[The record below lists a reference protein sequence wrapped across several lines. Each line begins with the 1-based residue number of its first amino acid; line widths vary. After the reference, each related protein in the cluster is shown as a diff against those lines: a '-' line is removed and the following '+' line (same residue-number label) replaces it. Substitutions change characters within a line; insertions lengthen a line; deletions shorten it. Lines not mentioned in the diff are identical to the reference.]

1 MSDDADVKIGI
12 SLDTSKLPG
21 QVKRAEEEI
30 KGAVEGTTEAIAA
43 QGAAAEETAVQ
54 LEAASSKAAALQR
67 SSAAGMK
74 QATSQAAA
82 AGKKL
87 VEDTAKNVQGMGKA
101 VAGSVQGMS
110 QGVNK
115 AMQQAAAGAQ
125 ATGGQIQTAMAGA
138 SAATGGLTTALGVA
152 KGAMDLLTKG
162 FAIIGLFNQVVAT
175 IKMVMEWWQELQ
187 KETITA
193 GQKVANQW
201 RLAREEAANTAR
213 MRAPHES
220 LQEQIAL
227 NDRLLAQMRERNA
240 FEAEMAQM
248 KAEREGN
255 RRGVQSAILDG
266 QLARGEISSREHLE
280 GYRRLED
287 AEREEAQAGRMQG
300 LVNTRDEAQA
310 AYDAQVAEHRTA
322 SRNLR
327 EGVQGA
333 MRAGILNQGGV
344 ERREHWEELATK
356 WADANEAV
364 ANGPATSI
372 LNSAHENVVA
382 NREYARVVR
391 ERAALRDEILRG
403 AQYMGITATT
413 TDEDGK
419 LVYRNMAEVAAE
431 VMREWDKKRGELR
444 NDVNTQTEEEEA
456 ARTKLSEAQA
466 RVDEMERTQA
476 EEDRGVLQRR
486 AQEDATLAHRAD
498 AAADKAEATAEAARV
513 EQARREERSALQA
526 GKAAEEAE
534 LQAAQGMLA
543 NAMQMLKE
551 RASAEQ
557 QPAVAALEAL
567 LARAERE
574 PEVLGQIEALMRG
587 GQQLSVTDDQSR
599 RYGNQLRLVGNSGL
613 DANAVLGVLQLLG
626 HVQQRQGNVDGY
638 GQRLDA
644 LDRRD
649 ADAAEEQRR
658 QRVRDQEEAAR
669 AARSHADAEADAAR
683 RSRSASG
690 AAPLEGGV
698 YGALSAGAD
707 AMNAQGELSTAAVAA
722 MGAFNSTATAL
733 VGTAAA
739 QAGQIAALRQGQVG
753 LQQQIANINRT
764 SIC

>member
-12 SLDTSKLPG
+12 SLDTRKLPE
-21 QVKRAEEEI
+21 QVKRAEKEVKE
-30 KGAVEGTTEAIAA
+30 AVEGTTEAIAA
-43 QGAAAEETAVQ
+43 QGDAAEETAGKIETAAQKAKQ
-54 LEAASSKAAALQR
+54 LQQAD
-67 SSAAGMK
+67 AGRMK

-82 AGKKL
+82 SGKKL
-87 VEDTAKNVQGMGKA
+87 VAETEKNVQSMGKA

-162 FAIIGLFNQVVAT
+162 FAIIGLFNQVVSS
-175 IKMVMEWWQELQ
+175 IKLVMDWWQELQ

-240 FEAEMAQM
+240 FDAEMAQM
-248 KAEREGN
+248 QAEREGN
-255 RRGVQSAILDG
+255 RRGVQRAILDG

-287 AEREEAQAGRMQG
+287 AEREEAQAGRMQE
-300 LVNTRDEAQA
+300 LTNARDEAQA
-310 AYDAQVAEHRTA
+310 ALDKQAEEHRTA
-322 SRNLR
+322 SQNLR
-327 EGVQGA
+327 EGVRGA

-364 ANGPATSI
+364 GRGPATSI
-372 LNSAHENVVA
+372 LNNAHENAVA

-403 AQYMGITATT
+403 AEYMGISATT
-413 TDEDGK
+413 TDGDGK

-431 VMREWDKKRGELR
+431 VMLAWDEKRGVLR
-444 NDVNTQTEEEEA
+444 GDVEKQTAEEDD
-456 ARTKLSEAQA
+456 ARVKLSEAQA
-466 RVDEMERTQA
+466 RVDELERTQA

-513 EQARREERSALQA
+513 EQARREERTVLQE

-534 LQAAQGMLA
+534 LQAAQEMLA
-543 NAMQMLKE
+543 GAMQMLRE

-574 PEVLGQIEALMRG
+574 PEVLGQIEALMSG
-587 GQQLSVTDDQSR
+587 SQPLSVTDDQNR

-626 HVQQRQGNVDGY
+626 HVQHRQENVDGY

-658 QRVRDQEEAAR
+658 QRLRDQEEAAR
-669 AARSHADAEADAAR
+669 GARQHADAEAEAAR

-690 AAPLEGGV
+690 AAPLDGLD
-698 YGALSAGAD
+698 GALSAGTE
-707 AMNAQGELSTAAVAA
+707 AMNAQGAVGDAAVAA
-722 MGAFNSTATAL
+722 MGAFNATATAL

-753 LQQQIANINRT
+753 LQQQISNINRT
-764 SIC
+764 NIC

>member
-1 MSDDADVKIGI
+1 MSEEPDVKIGI
-12 SLDTSKLPG
+12 SLDTSKLPE

-30 KGAVEGTTEAIAA
+30 KGAVEGTTEAIEA
-43 QGAAAEETAVQ
+43 QGDAAEETAGKIETAAQKAKQ
-54 LEAASSKAAALQR
+54 LQQAD
-67 SSAAGMK
+67 AGRMK

-82 AGKKL
+82 SGKKL
-87 VEDTAKNVQGMGKA
+87 VAETEKNVQSMGKA

-227 NDRLLAQMRERNA
+227 NDRLLEQMRERNA

-248 KAEREGN
+248 KAESAGN
-255 RRGVQSAILDG
+255 RRGVQRAILDG

-300 LVNTRDEAQA
+300 LVNARDEAQA
-310 AYDAQVAEHRTA
+310 ALDKQAEEHRTA
-322 SRNLR
+322 SQNLR

-356 WADANEAV
+356 WADANEIV
-364 ANGPATSI
+364 TNYDGPSI
-372 LNSAHENVVA
+372 FNSGHENVMER
-382 NREYARVVR
+382 REYERALR
-391 ERAALRDEILRG
+391 ERAAYKREILAG
-403 AQYMGITATT
+403 AEYLGIQTKT

-419 LVYRNMAEVAAE
+419 LVDRDFAEVAAE
-431 VMREWDKKRGELR
+431 VMRVWDERRKGLR
-444 NDVNTQTEEEEA
+444 DDVNTQTEEENA

-466 RVDEMERTQA
+466 RVDELERTQT

-513 EQARREERSALQA
+513 ELARREERSALQE

-543 NAMQMLKE
+543 GAIQTLKE

-587 GQQLSVTDDQSR
+587 GQLSVTDDQNR
-599 RYGNQLRLVGNSGL
+599 RYGNQLRLVGNGGL
-613 DANAVLGVLQLLG
+613 DADAVLGVLQLLG

-690 AAPLEGGV
+690 AAPLEGLD
-698 YGALSAGAD
+698 GALSAGAD

-722 MGAFNSTATAL
+722 MGAFNATATAL

-739 QAGQIAALRQGQVG
+739 QSGQIAALRQGQVG
-753 LQQQIANINRT
+753 LQQQIANINRNN
-764 SIC
+764 IC

>member
-1 MSDDADVKIGI
+1 MSEEPDVKIGI
-12 SLDTSKLPG
+12 SLDTSKLPE

-30 KGAVEGTTEAIAA
+30 KGAVEGTTEAIEA
-43 QGAAAEETAVQ
+43 QGDAAEETAGKIETAAQKAKQ
-54 LEAASSKAAALQR
+54 LQQAD
-67 SSAAGMK
+67 AGRMK

-82 AGKKL
+82 SGKKL
-87 VEDTAKNVQGMGKA
+87 VAETEKNVQSMGKA

-152 KGAMDLLTKG
+152 KGAMDVLTRG
-162 FAIIGLFNQVVAT
+162 FAIIGLFNQVVAS

-220 LQEQIAL
+220 LQEQIEL
-227 NDRLLAQMRERNA
+227 NDRLLEQMRERNS
-240 FEAEMAQM
+240 FEAEMAQI

-255 RRGVQSAILDG
+255 RRGVQRAILDG

-280 GYRRLED
+280 GYRKLED
-287 AEREEAQAGRMQG
+287 AEREEAQAGRMQEMT
-300 LVNTRDEAQA
+300 NARDEAQTKL
-310 AYDAQVAEHRTA
+310 DMQVAEHATA

-333 MRAGILNQGGV
+333 IRAGILNQGGV
-344 ERREHWEELATK
+344 ERREHWAQLATR
-356 WADANEAV
+356 WADANELV
-364 ANGPATSI
+364 GKGPATSI
-372 LNSAHENVVA
+372 LNSAQENA
-382 NREYARVVR
+382 QATREYARVVR
-391 ERAALRDEILRG
+391 ERAALRDEILSG

-413 TDEDGK
+413 TKDGK
-419 LVYRNMAEVAAE
+419 MVYRNMAEVAAE

-444 NDVNTQTEEEEA
+444 NDVDTQTAEEDA

-466 RVDEMERTQA
+466 RVDELERTQA

-498 AAADKAEATAEAARV
+498 AAADKAEATAEAGRV
-513 EQARREERSALQA
+513 ELARREERSALLE
-526 GKAAEEAE
+526 GKAYEEAE

-543 NAMQMLKE
+543 NAMQMLRE

-574 PEVLGQIEALMRG
+574 PEVLGQIEALMTG
-587 GQQLSVTDDQSR
+587 GQLSVTDDQNR

-690 AAPLEGGV
+690 AAPLEGLD
-698 YGALSAGAD
+698 GALSAGAD

-733 VGTAAA
+733 AGTAAA

>member
-1 MSDDADVKIGI
+1 MSEEPDVKIGI
-12 SLDTSKLPG
+12 SLDTSKLPE
-21 QVKRAEEEI
+21 QVKRAEEEV
-30 KGAVEGTTEAIAA
+30 KEAVEGTTEAIAA
-43 QGAAAEETAVQ
+43 QGAAAEATAEQ

-67 SSAAGMK
+67 IEAAGMK
-74 QATSQAAA
+74 QMVGESARAQKQLANETREGMRQLGQQISASMKGAAGEITAAMKQTAAA
-82 AGKKL
+82 
-87 VEDTAKNVQGMGKA
+87 
-101 VAGSVQGMS
+101 SV
-110 QGVNK
+110 
-115 AMQQAAAGAQ
+115 
-125 ATGGQIQTAMAGA
+125 ATGKQVSAGMQGA

-162 FAIIGLFNQVVAT
+162 FAIIGLFNQVVSS
-175 IKMVMEWWQELQ
+175 IKLVMDWWQELQ

-227 NDRLLAQMRERNA
+227 NDRLLEQMRERNA
-240 FEAEMAQM
+240 FEAEMSQM
-248 KAEREGN
+248 QAERAGN
-255 RRGVQSAILDG
+255 RRGVQRAILDG
-266 QLARGEISSREHLE
+266 QLARGEISSREHSE
-280 GYRRLED
+280 GYRKLED
-287 AEREEAQAGRMQG
+287 EEREEAQAGRMQG
-300 LVNTRDEAQA
+300 LVNARDEAQA

-333 MRAGILNQGGV
+333 IRAGILNQGGV

-372 LNSAHENVVA
+372 WNNAHENAQA
-382 NREYARVVR
+382 NREYQRVVR

-403 AQYMGITATT
+403 AEYLGISATT
-413 TDEDGK
+413 TDGDGK

-431 VMREWDKKRGELR
+431 VMRVWEEKRGKLR
-444 NDVNTQTEEEEA
+444 EDVNTQTEEENA

-466 RVDEMERTQA
+466 HVDELERTQA
-476 EEDRGVLQRR
+476 EEDRGILQRR

-498 AAADKAEATAEAARV
+498 AAADKAEATAETARE
-513 EQARREERSALQA
+513 EQARREARTTLQE

-534 LQAAQGMLA
+534 LQAAQEMLA
-543 NAMQMLKE
+543 GAMQMLKE
-551 RASAEQ
+551 RASEEQ
-557 QPAVAALEAL
+557 RPGVAALEAL

-574 PEVLGQIEALMRG
+574 PEVLEQIHALMTG
-587 GQQLSVTDDQSR
+587 GQLSVTDDQNR

-613 DANAVLGVLQLLG
+613 DANAVLGVLQLLAN
-626 HVQQRQGNVDGY
+626 VNYRQGNVEDYNG
-638 GQRLDA
+638 RLDA
-644 LDRRD
+644 MDRQD
-649 ADAAEEQRR
+649 AAAAEEQRR
-658 QRVRDQEEAAR
+658 QRGRDQEESAR
-669 AARSHADAEADAAR
+669 GLRRHADAETEAAR

-690 AAPLEGGV
+690 AAPLEGLD
-698 YGALSAGAD
+698 GALSAGTD
-707 AMNAQGELSTAAVAA
+707 AMNAQGAVGDAAVAA

-739 QAGQIAALRQGQVG
+739 QAGQIEALRAVQAG

-764 SIC
+764 NIC

>member
-12 SLDTSKLPG
+12 SLDTSKLPE

-30 KGAVEGTTEAIAA
+30 KGAVEGTTEAIEA
-43 QGAAAEETAVQ
+43 QGDAAEETAGKIETAAQKAKQ
-54 LEAASSKAAALQR
+54 LQQAD
-67 SSAAGMK
+67 AGRMK

-82 AGKKL
+82 SGKKL
-87 VEDTAKNVQGMGKA
+87 VAETEKNVKSMGKA

-227 NDRLLAQMRERNA
+227 NDRLLEQMRERNS

-255 RRGVQSAILDG
+255 RRGVQRAILDG

-280 GYRRLED
+280 GVRRLED
-287 AEREEAQAGRMQG
+287 AEREEAQAGRMQE
-300 LVNTRDEAQA
+300 LTNARDEAQA
-310 AYDAQVAEHRTA
+310 ALDKQAEEHRTA
-322 SRNLR
+322 SQNLR

-356 WADANEAV
+356 WADANEIV
-364 ANGPATSI
+364 TNYDGPSI
-372 LNSAHENVVA
+372 FNSGHENVMER
-382 NREYARVVR
+382 REYERALR
-391 ERAALRDEILRG
+391 EREAYKREILAG
-403 AQYMGITATT
+403 AEYLGIQTKT

-419 LVYRNMAEVAAE
+419 LVDRDFAEVAAE
-431 VMREWDKKRGELR
+431 VMRVWDDKRGKLR
-444 NDVNTQTEEEEA
+444 EDVNTQTEEENA

-466 RVDEMERTQA
+466 RVDELERTQA
-476 EEDRGVLQRR
+476 EEDRGILQRR

-513 EQARREERSALQA
+513 EQARREERSALLE
-526 GKAAEEAE
+526 GKAYEEAE

-543 NAMQMLKE
+543 NAMQMLRE

-574 PEVLGQIEALMRG
+574 PEVLGQIEALMTNG
-587 GQQLSVTDDQSR
+587 KLSVTDDQNR

-613 DANAVLGVLQLLG
+613 DANAVLGVLSLLG
-626 HVQQRQGNVDGY
+626 DVNVQRGRVDGY

-658 QRVRDQEEAAR
+658 QRVRDQEQAAR

-690 AAPLEGGV
+690 AAPLEGLD
-698 YGALSAGAD
+698 GALSAGAD

-753 LQQQIANINRT
+753 LQQKIANINRNN
-764 SIC
+764 IC

>member
-1 MSDDADVKIGI
+1 MSEEPDVKIGI
-12 SLDTSKLPG
+12 SLDTSKLPE

-30 KGAVEGTTEAIAA
+30 KGAVEGTTEAIEA
-43 QGAAAEETAVQ
+43 QGDAAEETAGKIETAAQKAKQ
-54 LEAASSKAAALQR
+54 LQQAD
-67 SSAAGMK
+67 AGRMK
-74 QATSQAAA
+74 QAASQAAA
-82 AGKKL
+82 SGKKL
-87 VEDTAKNVQGMGKA
+87 VAETEKNVQSMGKA

-227 NDRLLAQMRERNA
+227 NDRLLEQMRERNA
-240 FEAEMAQM
+240 FEAQMAQM
-248 KAEREGN
+248 KAERDGN
-255 RRGVQSAILDG
+255 RRGVQRAILDG

-280 GYRRLED
+280 GVRRLED
-287 AEREEAQAGRMQG
+287 AEREEAQAGRMQE
-300 LVNTRDEAQA
+300 LTNARDEAQA
-310 AYDAQVAEHRTA
+310 ALDKQAEEHRTA
-322 SRNLR
+322 SQNLR

-356 WADANEAV
+356 WADANEIV
-364 ANGPATSI
+364 TNYDGPSI
-372 LNSAHENVVA
+372 FNSGHENVMDR
-382 NREYARVVR
+382 REYERALR
-391 ERAALRDEILRG
+391 EREAYKREILAG
-403 AQYMGITATT
+403 AEYLGIQTKT

-419 LVYRNMAEVAAE
+419 LVDRDFAEVAAE
-431 VMREWDKKRGELR
+431 VMRVWDDKRGKLR
-444 NDVNTQTEEEEA
+444 EDVNTQTEEENA

-466 RVDEMERTQA
+466 RVDELERTQA

-513 EQARREERSALQA
+513 EQARRDERSALQA

-543 NAMQMLKE
+543 GAMQMLKE

-574 PEVLGQIEALMRG
+574 PEVLGQIEALMSSG
-587 GQQLSVTDDQSR
+587 QLSVTDDQSR

-613 DANAVLGVLQLLG
+613 DSQAVLGVLQLLAN
-626 HVQQRQGNVDGY
+626 VNYRQGNVDDYSG
-638 GQRLDA
+638 RLDA
-644 LDRRD
+644 MDRQD
-649 ADAAEEQRR
+649 AAAAEEQRR

-669 AARSHADAEADAAR
+669 AARQHAEAEAEAAR
-683 RSRSASG
+683 RSRGASG
-690 AAPLEGGV
+690 AAPLEGLD
-698 YGALSAGAD
+698 GALSAGTD
-707 AMNAQGELSTAAVAA
+707 AMNAQGAVGDAAVAA
-722 MGAFNSTATAL
+722 MGAFNTTATAL

-739 QAGQIAALRQGQVG
+739 QAGQIEALRAVQVV
-753 LQQQIANINRT
+753 LQQQISNINRT
-764 SIC
+764 NIC

>member
-1 MSDDADVKIGI
+1 MSEEPDVKIGI
-12 SLDTSKLPG
+12 SLDTSKLPE

-30 KGAVEGTTEAIAA
+30 KGAVEGTTEAIEA
-43 QGAAAEETAVQ
+43 QGDAAEETAGKIETAAQKAKQ
-54 LEAASSKAAALQR
+54 LQQAD
-67 SSAAGMK
+67 AGRMK
-74 QATSQAAA
+74 QAASQAAA
-82 AGKKL
+82 SGKKL
-87 VEDTAKNVQGMGKA
+87 VAETEKNVQSMGKA

-201 RLAREEAANTAR
+201 RLARSEAANTAR

-227 NDRLLAQMRERNA
+227 NDRLLEQMRERNA
-240 FEAEMAQM
+240 FEAQMAQM
-248 KAEREGN
+248 KAERDGN
-255 RRGVQSAILDG
+255 RRGVQRAILDG

-280 GYRRLED
+280 GVRRLED
-287 AEREEAQAGRMQG
+287 AEREEAQAGRMQE
-300 LVNTRDEAQA
+300 LTNARDEAQSA
-310 AYDAQVAEHRTA
+310 LDKQAEEHRTA
-322 SRNLR
+322 SQNLR

-356 WADANEAV
+356 WADANEIV
-364 ANGPATSI
+364 TNYDGPSI
-372 LNSAHENVVA
+372 FNSGHENVMDR
-382 NREYARVVR
+382 REYERALR
-391 ERAALRDEILRG
+391 EREAYKREILAG
-403 AQYMGITATT
+403 AEYLGIQTKT

-419 LVYRNMAEVAAE
+419 LVDRDFAEVAAE
-431 VMREWDKKRGELR
+431 VMRVWDDKRGKLR
-444 NDVNTQTEEEEA
+444 EDVNTQTEEENA

-466 RVDEMERTQA
+466 RVDELERTQA

-513 EQARREERSALQA
+513 EQARRDERSALQA

-543 NAMQMLKE
+543 GAMQMLKE

-574 PEVLGQIEALMRG
+574 PEVLGQIEALMSSG
-587 GQQLSVTDDQSR
+587 QLSVTDDQSR

-613 DANAVLGVLQLLG
+613 DSQAVLGVLQLLAN
-626 HVQQRQGNVDGY
+626 VNYRQGNVDDYSG
-638 GQRLDA
+638 RLDA
-644 LDRRD
+644 MDRQD
-649 ADAAEEQRR
+649 AAAAEEQRR

-669 AARSHADAEADAAR
+669 AARQHAEAEAEAAR
-683 RSRSASG
+683 RSRGASG
-690 AAPLEGGV
+690 AAPLEGLD
-698 YGALSAGAD
+698 GALSAGTD
-707 AMNAQGELSTAAVAA
+707 AMNAQGAVGDAAVAA
-722 MGAFNSTATAL
+722 MGAFNTTATAL

-739 QAGQIAALRQGQVG
+739 QAGQIEALRAVQVV
-753 LQQQIANINRT
+753 LQQQISNINRT
-764 SIC
+764 NIC

>member
-1 MSDDADVKIGI
+1 MSEEPDVKIGI
-12 SLDTSKLPG
+12 SLDTSKLPE

-30 KGAVEGTTEAIAA
+30 KGAVEGTTEAIEA
-43 QGAAAEETAVQ
+43 QGDAAEETAGKIETAAQKAKQ
-54 LEAASSKAAALQR
+54 LQQAD
-67 SSAAGMK
+67 AGRMK

-82 AGKKL
+82 SGKKL
-87 VEDTAKNVQGMGKA
+87 VAETEKNVQSMGKA

-227 NDRLLAQMRERNA
+227 NDRLLEQMRERNS
-240 FEAEMAQM
+240 FEAQMAQM
-248 KAEREGN
+248 QAERAGN
-255 RRGVQSAILDG
+255 RRGVQRAILDG

-280 GYRRLED
+280 GVRRLED
-287 AEREEAQAGRMQG
+287 AEREEAQAGRMQE
-300 LVNTRDEAQA
+300 LTNARDEAQA
-310 AYDAQVAEHRTA
+310 ALDKQAEEHRTA
-322 SRNLR
+322 SQNLR

-356 WADANEAV
+356 WADANEIV
-364 ANGPATSI
+364 TNYDGPSI
-372 LNSAHENVVA
+372 FNSGHENVMER
-382 NREYARVVR
+382 REYERALR
-391 ERAALRDEILRG
+391 EREAYKREILAG
-403 AQYMGITATT
+403 AEYLGIQTKT

-419 LVYRNMAEVAAE
+419 LVDRDFAEVAAE
-431 VMREWDKKRGELR
+431 VMRVWDDKRGKLR
-444 NDVNTQTEEEEA
+444 EDVNTQTEEENA

-466 RVDEMERTQA
+466 RVDELERTQA

-513 EQARREERSALQA
+513 ELARREERSALQA

-543 NAMQMLKE
+543 GAMQMLKE

-587 GQQLSVTDDQSR
+587 GQLSVTDDQNR

-690 AAPLEGGV
+690 AAPLEGLD
-698 YGALSAGAD
+698 GALSAGTD
-707 AMNAQGELSTAAVAA
+707 ALNAQGELSTAAVAA
-722 MGAFNSTATAL
+722 MGAFNATATAL

-739 QAGQIAALRQGQVG
+739 QSGQIAALRQGQVG

>member
-1 MSDDADVKIGI
+1 MNEEPDVKIGI
-12 SLDTSKLPG
+12 SLDTSMLPE
-21 QVKRAEEEI
+21 QVQRAEEEI
-30 KGAVEGTTEAIAA
+30 KGAVEGTTEAIEA
-43 QGAAAEETAVQ
+43 QGDAAEETAGKIETAAQKATQ
-54 LEAASSKAAALQR
+54 LQQAD
-67 SSAAGMK
+67 AGRMK

-82 AGKKL
+82 SGKKL
-87 VEDTAKNVQGMGKA
+87 VAETEKNVQSMGKA

-125 ATGGQIQTAMAGA
+125 AAGGQIQTAMAGA

-152 KGAMDLLTKG
+152 RGAMDLLTKG
-162 FAIIGLFNQVVAT
+162 FAILGLFNQVVSS
-175 IKMVMEWWQELQ
+175 IKLVMDWWKELQ
-187 KETITA
+187 KEVISA

-220 LQEQIAL
+220 LKEQIAL
-227 NDRLLAQMRERNA
+227 NDRLLEQMRERNA

-255 RRGVQSAILDG
+255 RRGVQRAILDG
-266 QLARGEISSREHLE
+266 QLARGEISGREHLDAV
-280 GYRRLED
+280 RRLED
-287 AEREEAQAGRMQG
+287 AEREESQAGRMQE
-300 LVNTRDEAQA
+300 LVNARDEAQSR
-310 AYDAQVAEHRTA
+310 YEAQAEEHRTA

-333 MRAGILNQGGV
+333 MRAGILNEGGE

-364 ANGPATSI
+364 VRGPATSI
-372 LNSAHENVVA
+372 LNNAYENVAA

-403 AQYMGITATT
+403 AEHLGIQTKA

-419 LVYRNMAEVAAE
+419 MVDRNMAEVAAE
-431 VMREWDKKRGELR
+431 VMRVWEEKRGKLR
-444 NDVNTQTEEEEA
+444 EDVNTQTAEEDA
-456 ARTKLSEAQA
+456 AREELYKAQA
-466 RVDEMERTQA
+466 RVDELERTQA

-513 EQARREERSALQA
+513 EQARREERTALQE

-543 NAMQMLKE
+543 NALQMLKE

-574 PEVLGQIEALMRG
+574 PEVLDQIEALMRG
-587 GQQLSVTDDQSR
+587 GQLSVTDDQNR

-613 DANAVLGVLQLLG
+613 DASAVLGVLSWLG
-626 HVQQRQGNVDGY
+626 EVNVQRGRVDGY

-649 ADAAEEQRR
+649 TDAAEEQRR

-669 AARSHADAEADAAR
+669 GARGYADDEAEAAR

-690 AAPLEGGV
+690 AAPLEGLD
-698 YGALSAGAD
+698 GALGAGAD
-707 AMNAQGELSTAAVAA
+707 AMNAQGELSSAAVAA

-739 QAGQIAALRQGQVG
+739 QAGQIEALRQGQVG

>member
-1 MSDDADVKIGI
+1 MNEEPDVKIGI
-12 SLDTSKLPG
+12 SLDTSKLPE
-21 QVKRAEEEI
+21 QVQRAEEEI
-30 KGAVEGTTEAIAA
+30 KVAVEGTTEAIEA
-43 QGAAAEETAVQ
+43 QGDAAEETAGKIETAAQKATQ
-54 LEAASSKAAALQR
+54 LQQAD
-67 SSAAGMK
+67 AGRMK

-82 AGKKL
+82 SGKKL
-87 VEDTAKNVQGMGKA
+87 VAETEKNVQSMGKA

-125 ATGGQIQTAMAGA
+125 AAGGQIQTAMAGA

-152 KGAMDLLTKG
+152 RGAMDLLTKG
-162 FAIIGLFNQVVAT
+162 FAILGLFNQVVSS
-175 IKMVMEWWQELQ
+175 IKLVMDWWKELQ
-187 KETITA
+187 KEVISA

-201 RLAREEAANTAR
+201 KLAREEAANTAR

-220 LQEQIAL
+220 LKEQIAL
-227 NDRLLAQMRERNA
+227 NDRLLEQMRERNA

-255 RRGVQSAILDG
+255 RRGVQRAILDG
-266 QLARGEISSREHLE
+266 QLARGEISGREHLDAV
-280 GYRRLED
+280 RRLED
-287 AEREEAQAGRMQG
+287 AEREESQAGRMQE
-300 LVNTRDEAQA
+300 LVNARDEAQSR
-310 AYDAQVAEHRTA
+310 YEAQAEEHRTA

-333 MRAGILNQGGV
+333 MRAGILNEGGE

-364 ANGPATSI
+364 GRGPATSI
-372 LNSAHENVVA
+372 LNNAYENVAA

-403 AQYMGITATT
+403 AEHLGIQTKTT
-413 TDEDGK
+413 EDGK
-419 LVYRNMAEVAAE
+419 MVDRNMAEVAAE
-431 VMREWDKKRGELR
+431 VMRVWEKKRKELR
-444 NDVNTQTEEEEA
+444 DDVNTQTAEEDA
-456 ARTKLSEAQA
+456 AREDLYKAQA
-466 RVDEMERTQA
+466 RVDELERTQD

-513 EQARREERSALQA
+513 EQARREERTALQE

-543 NAMQMLKE
+543 NALQMLKE

-574 PEVLGQIEALMRG
+574 PEVLDQIEAVMRG
-587 GQQLSVTDDQSR
+587 GQLSVTDDQNR

-613 DANAVLGVLQLLG
+613 DASAVLGVLSWLG
-626 HVQQRQGNVDGY
+626 EVNVQRGRVDGY

-669 AARSHADAEADAAR
+669 GARGYADDEAEAAR

-690 AAPLEGGV
+690 AAPLEGLD
-698 YGALSAGAD
+698 GALSAGAD

-739 QAGQIAALRQGQVG
+739 QAGQIEALRQGQVG

>member
-43 QGAAAEETAVQ
+43 QGAAAEETAAQ
-54 LEAASSKAAALQR
+54 LEAASSKVAALQR
-67 SSAAGMK
+67 SGAAGMK
-74 QATSQAAA
+74 QLVGESVRAQRQLARDTREGMESLGKQVSASMKGAAGEITAAMKQTAAASLA
-82 AGKKL
+82 AGKQ
-87 VEDTAKNVQGMGKA
+87 VSA
-101 VAGSVQGMS
+101 
-110 QGVNK
+110 
-115 AMQQAAAGAQ
+115 
-125 ATGGQIQTAMAGA
+125 AMAGA

-152 KGAMDLLTKG
+152 KGAMDVLTRG
-162 FAIIGLFNQVVAT
+162 FAIIGLFNQVVAS

-187 KETITA
+187 KETISA

-255 RRGVQSAILDG
+255 RRGVQRAILDG

-280 GYRRLED
+280 GYRKLED
-287 AEREEAQAGRMQG
+287 EEREKAQAGRMQE
-300 LVNTRDEAQA
+300 LTKARDEAQA
-310 AYDAQVAEHRTA
+310 KYDAQVAEYRTA

-344 ERREHWEELATK
+344 ERREHWESLATR

-364 ANGPATSI
+364 GRGPATNI
-372 LNSAHENVVA
+372 LNNAHENVVA
-382 NREYARVVR
+382 NREYERVVR

-403 AQYMGITATT
+403 AQYMGISATT
-413 TDEDGK
+413 TEDGK

-444 NDVNTQTEEEEA
+444 KDVNTQTEEEDA

-466 RVDEMERTQA
+466 RVDELERTQD

-498 AAADKAEATAEAARV
+498 AAADKAEATAETARE
-513 EQARREERSALQA
+513 EQARREERTVLQE

-534 LQAAQGMLA
+534 LQAAQEMLA
-543 NAMQMLKE
+543 GAMQMLKE
-551 RASAEQ
+551 RASEEQ

-567 LARAERE
+567 LGRAERE
-574 PEVLGQIEALMRG
+574 PEVLGQIAALMTNG
-587 GQQLSVTDDQSR
+587 KLSVTDDQNR

-613 DANAVLGVLQLLG
+613 DKDAVLGVLSLLG
-626 HVQQRQGNVDGY
+626 HVQYRQGNVDDYSG
-638 GQRLDA
+638 RLDA

-649 ADAAEEQRR
+649 ADAAEKQRR
-658 QRVRDQEEAAR
+658 QRVRDQEESAR
-669 AARSHADAEADAAR
+669 GLRRHADAEAEAAR
-683 RSRSASG
+683 RSRAASG
-690 AAPLEGGV
+690 AAPLDGLD
-698 YGALSAGAD
+698 GALSAGTD

>member
-1 MSDDADVKIGI
+1 MSEEPDVKIGI
-12 SLDTSKLPG
+12 SLDTSKLPE

-30 KGAVEGTTEAIAA
+30 KGAVEGTTEAIEA
-43 QGAAAEETAVQ
+43 QGDAAEETAGKIETAAQKAKQ
-54 LEAASSKAAALQR
+54 LQQAD
-67 SSAAGMK
+67 AGRMK

-82 AGKKL
+82 SGKKL
-87 VEDTAKNVQGMGKA
+87 VADTAKNVQSMGKA
-101 VAGSVQGMS
+101 VAGSMQGMA
-110 QGVNK
+110 QGANK
-115 AMQQAAAGAQ
+115 TLTQVAAGAQ

-162 FAIIGLFNQVVAT
+162 FAILGLFNQVVSS

-187 KETITA
+187 KEVISA

-201 RLAREEAANTAR
+201 RLAREEAENTAR

-227 NDRLLAQMRERNA
+227 NDRLLEQMRERNA

-248 KAEREGN
+248 KAERAGN
-255 RRGVQSAILDG
+255 RRGVQRAILDG

-280 GYRRLED
+280 AVRRLED

-300 LVNTRDEAQA
+300 LVNARDEAQA
-310 AYDAQVAEHRTA
+310 ALDKQAEEHRTA
-322 SRNLR
+322 SQNLR

-356 WADANEAV
+356 WADANEIV
-364 ANGPATSI
+364 TNYDGPSI
-372 LNSAHENVVA
+372 FNSGHENVMER
-382 NREYARVVR
+382 REYERAFR
-391 ERAALRDEILRG
+391 ERAALRQEILAG
-403 AQYMGITATT
+403 AEYLGIQTKT

-419 LVYRNMAEVAAE
+419 LVDRDFAEVAAE
-431 VMREWDKKRGELR
+431 VMRVWEEKRGKLR
-444 NDVNTQTEEEEA
+444 EEVNTQTDEENA
-456 ARTKLSEAQA
+456 AREELNKAQA
-466 RVDEMERTQA
+466 RVDELERTQA

-513 EQARREERSALQA
+513 EQARREERAALQA

-543 NAMQMLKE
+543 GAMQMLRE

-574 PEVLGQIEALMRG
+574 PEVLDQIEALMSSG
-587 GQQLSVTDDQSR
+587 QLSVTDDQSR

-613 DANAVLGVLQLLG
+613 DSQAVLGVLQLLAN
-626 HVQQRQGNVDGY
+626 VNYRQGNVEDYNG
-638 GQRLDA
+638 RLDA
-644 LDRRD
+644 MDRQD
-649 ADAAEEQRR
+649 SAAAEEQRR

-669 AARSHADAEADAAR
+669 AARQHAAAEAEAAR
-683 RSRSASG
+683 RSRGASG
-690 AAPLEGGV
+690 AAPLEGLD
-698 YGALSAGAD
+698 GALSAGTD
-707 AMNAQGELSTAAVAA
+707 AMNAQGAVGDAAVAA
-722 MGAFNSTATAL
+722 MGAFNTTATAL

-739 QAGQIAALRQGQVG
+739 QAGQIEALRAGQVG
-753 LQQQIANINRT
+753 LQQQISNINRT
-764 SIC
+764 NIC

>member
-1 MSDDADVKIGI
+1 MSEEPDVKIGI
-12 SLDTSKLPG
+12 SLDTSKLPE

-30 KGAVEGTTEAIAA
+30 KGAVEGTTEAIEA
-43 QGAAAEETAVQ
+43 QGDAAEETAGKIETAAQKAKQ
-54 LEAASSKAAALQR
+54 LQQAD
-67 SSAAGMK
+67 AGRMK

-82 AGKKL
+82 SGKKL
-87 VEDTAKNVQGMGKA
+87 VAETEKNVQSMGKA

-227 NDRLLAQMRERNA
+227 NDRLLEQMRERNA
-240 FEAEMAQM
+240 FEALMAQM
-248 KAEREGN
+248 QAERAGN
-255 RRGVQSAILDG
+255 RRGVQRAILDG

-280 GYRRLED
+280 GVRRLED
-287 AEREEAQAGRMQG
+287 AEREEAQAGRMQE
-300 LVNTRDEAQA
+300 LTNARDEAQA
-310 AYDAQVAEHRTA
+310 ALDKQAEEHRTA
-322 SRNLR
+322 SQNLR

-356 WADANEAV
+356 WADANEIV
-364 ANGPATSI
+364 TNYDGPSI
-372 LNSAHENVVA
+372 FNSGPENVRER
-382 NREYARVVR
+382 REYERALR
-391 ERAALRDEILRG
+391 ERAAYKREILAG
-403 AQYMGITATT
+403 AEYLGIQTND
-413 TDEDGK
+413 TDKDGK
-419 LVYRNMAEVAAE
+419 LVDRDFAEVAAE
-431 VMREWDKKRGELR
+431 VMRVWDDKRGKLR
-444 NDVNTQTEEEEA
+444 EDVNTQTEEENA

-466 RVDEMERTQA
+466 RVDELERTQA

-498 AAADKAEATAEAARV
+498 AAADKAEATAEAGRV
-513 EQARREERSALQA
+513 ELARREERSALQA

-543 NAMQMLKE
+543 GAMQMLKE

-587 GQQLSVTDDQSR
+587 GQLSVTDDQNR

-613 DANAVLGVLQLLG
+613 DASAVLGVLQLLG
-626 HVQQRQGNVDGY
+626 HVQHRQGNVDGY
-638 GQRLDA
+638 GQRLDD

-649 ADAAEEQRR
+649 ADAAEEARR

-690 AAPLEGGV
+690 AAPLEGLD
-698 YGALSAGAD
+698 GALSAGTNAL
-707 AMNAQGELSTAAVAA
+707 NAQGELSTAAVAA

-733 VGTAAA
+733 AGTAAA

-753 LQQQIANINRT
+753 LQQQIANINRNN
-764 SIC
+764 IC

>member
-12 SLDTSKLPG
+12 SLDTSKLPE

-30 KGAVEGTTEAIAA
+30 KGAVEGTTEAIEA
-43 QGAAAEETAVQ
+43 QGDAAEETAGKIETAAQKAKQ
-54 LEAASSKAAALQR
+54 LQQAD
-67 SSAAGMK
+67 AGRMK

-82 AGKKL
+82 SGKKL
-87 VEDTAKNVQGMGKA
+87 VAETEKNVQSMGKA

-152 KGAMDLLTKG
+152 KGAMDVLTRG
-162 FAIIGLFNQVVAT
+162 FAIIGLFNQVVAS

-201 RLAREEAANTAR
+201 RMAREEAANTAR

-227 NDRLLAQMRERNA
+227 NDRLLEQMRERNA

-255 RRGVQSAILDG
+255 RRGVQRAILDG

-280 GYRRLED
+280 GYRKLED
-287 AEREEAQAGRMQG
+287 AEREEAQAERMQG
-300 LVNTRDEAQA
+300 LVKARDEAQTKL
-310 AYDAQVAEHRTA
+310 DMQVAEHATA

-333 MRAGILNQGGV
+333 IRAGILNQGGV

-364 ANGPATSI
+364 GRGPATSI

-382 NREYARVVR
+382 NQEYARVVR

-403 AQYMGITATT
+403 AQYMGVTT
-413 TDEDGK
+413 TTTEDGK
-419 LVYRNMAEVAAE
+419 MVYRNMAEVAAE

-444 NDVNTQTEEEEA
+444 KDVNTQAEEEDA
-456 ARTKLSEAQA
+456 AWTKLSEAQA
-466 RVDEMERTQA
+466 RVDELVRTQA
-476 EEDRGVLQRR
+476 EEDRGILQRR

-534 LQAAQGMLA
+534 LQAAQSMLA
-543 NAMQMLKE
+543 GAIQMLKE

-574 PEVLGQIEALMRG
+574 PEVLGQIEALMSG
-587 GQQLSVTDDQSR
+587 SQPLSVTDDQNR

-613 DANAVLGVLQLLG
+613 DKDAVLGVLQLLG
-626 HVQQRQGNVDGY
+626 HVQHRQGNVDGY

-669 AARSHADAEADAAR
+669 AARRHADAEADAAR

-690 AAPLEGGV
+690 AAPLDGLD
-698 YGALSAGAD
+698 GALSAGAD

-753 LQQQIANINRT
+753 LQQQIANINRN

>member
-1 MSDDADVKIGI
+1 MSEEPDVKIGI
-12 SLDTSKLPG
+12 SLDTSKLPE

-30 KGAVEGTTEAIAA
+30 KGAVEGTTEAIEA
-43 QGAAAEETAVQ
+43 QGDAAEETAGKIETAAQKAKQ
-54 LEAASSKAAALQR
+54 LQQAD
-67 SSAAGMK
+67 AGRMK

-82 AGKKL
+82 SGKKL
-87 VEDTAKNVQGMGKA
+87 VAETEKNVQSMGKA

-227 NDRLLAQMRERNA
+227 NDRLLEQMRERNA
-240 FEAEMAQM
+240 FEALMAQM
-248 KAEREGN
+248 QAERAGN
-255 RRGVQSAILDG
+255 RRGVQRAILDG

-280 GYRRLED
+280 GVRRLED
-287 AEREEAQAGRMQG
+287 AEREEAQAGRMQE
-300 LVNTRDEAQA
+300 LVNARDEAQEK
-310 AYDAQVAEHRTA
+310 YDAQVAEHRTA

-333 MRAGILNQGGV
+333 IRAGILNEGGV

-372 LNSAHENVVA
+372 LNNAHENVVA

-403 AQYMGITATT
+403 AEYMGISATT
-413 TDEDGK
+413 TDGDGK

-431 VMREWDKKRGELR
+431 VMRVWDDKRGKLR
-444 NDVNTQTEEEEA
+444 EDVNTQTEEENA

-466 RVDEMERTQA
+466 RVDELERTQA

-543 NAMQMLKE
+543 GAMQMLKE

-587 GQQLSVTDDQSR
+587 GQLSVTDDQNR

-690 AAPLEGGV
+690 AAPLEGLD
-698 YGALSAGAD
+698 GALSAGTD
-707 AMNAQGELSTAAVAA
+707 ALNAQGELSTAAVAA

-753 LQQQIANINRT
+753 LQQQIANINRNN
-764 SIC
+764 IC

>member
-1 MSDDADVKIGI
+1 MSEEPDVKIGI
-12 SLDTSKLPG
+12 SLDTSKLPE

-30 KGAVEGTTEAIAA
+30 KGAVEGTTEAIEA
-43 QGAAAEETAVQ
+43 QGDAAEETAGKIETAAQKAKQ
-54 LEAASSKAAALQR
+54 LQQAD
-67 SSAAGMK
+67 AGRMK

-82 AGKKL
+82 SGKKL
-87 VEDTAKNVQGMGKA
+87 VAETEKNMKSMGKA

-227 NDRLLAQMRERNA
+227 NDRLLEQMRERNA
-240 FEAEMAQM
+240 FEALMAQM
-248 KAEREGN
+248 QAERAGN
-255 RRGVQSAILDG
+255 RRGVQRAILDG

-280 GYRRLED
+280 RVRRLED
-287 AEREEAQAGRMQG
+287 AEREEAQAGRMQE
-300 LVNTRDEAQA
+300 LTNARDEAQA
-310 AYDAQVAEHRTA
+310 ALDKQAEEHRTA
-322 SRNLR
+322 SQNLR

-356 WADANEAV
+356 WADANEIV
-364 ANGPATSI
+364 TNYDGPSI
-372 LNSAHENVVA
+372 FNSGHENVMA
-382 NREYARVVR
+382 RREYERAFR
-391 ERAALRDEILRG
+391 EREAYKREILAG
-403 AQYMGITATT
+403 AEYLGIQTKT

-419 LVYRNMAEVAAE
+419 LVDRDFAEVAAE
-431 VMREWDKKRGELR
+431 VMRVWDDKRGKLR
-444 NDVNTQTEEEEA
+444 EDVNTQTEEENA

-466 RVDEMERTQA
+466 RVDELERTQA

-498 AAADKAEATAEAARV
+498 AAADKAEATAKAARV

-543 NAMQMLKE
+543 GAMQMLKE

-574 PEVLGQIEALMRG
+574 PEVLGQIEALMTG
-587 GQQLSVTDDQSR
+587 GQLSVTDDQNR

-613 DANAVLGVLQLLG
+613 DASAVLGVLQLLG
-626 HVQQRQGNVDGY
+626 HVQHRQGNVDGY

-669 AARSHADAEADAAR
+669 AARQHAEAEAEAAR

-690 AAPLEGGV
+690 AAPLEGLD
-698 YGALSAGAD
+698 GALSAGAD

-753 LQQQIANINRT
+753 LQQQIANINRNN
-764 SIC
+764 IC

>member
-12 SLDTSKLPG
+12 SLDTSKLPE

-30 KGAVEGTTEAIAA
+30 KGAVNGTTEAIEA
-43 QGAAAEETAVQ
+43 QGAAAEETAAQ
-54 LEAASSKAAALQR
+54 LEAASSRAAALQWR
-67 SSAAGMK
+67 AAAGMK

-82 AGKKL
+82 SGKKL
-87 VEDTAKNVQGMGKA
+87 VAETEKNVQSMGKA
-101 VAGSVQGMS
+101 VAGSVQGM
-110 QGVNK
+110 NK

-152 KGAMDLLTKG
+152 KGAMDVLTRG
-162 FAIIGLFNQVVAT
+162 FAIIGLFNQVVAS
-175 IKMVMEWWQELQ
+175 IRMVMEWWQELQ

-201 RLAREEAANTAR
+201 QLAREEAANTAR

-220 LQEQIAL
+220 LEEQIAL

-255 RRGVQSAILDG
+255 RRGVQRAILDG

-280 GYRRLED
+280 GYRKLED
-287 AEREEAQAGRMQG
+287 EEREEAQAGRMQE
-300 LVNTRDEAQA
+300 LTNARDEAQTKL
-310 AYDAQVAEHRTA
+310 DAQVAEHATA

-333 MRAGILNQGGV
+333 IRAGILNEGGV
-344 ERREHWEELATK
+344 ERREHWEQLATK

-372 LNSAHENVVA
+372 LNSAQENA
-382 NREYARVVR
+382 LATREYARVVR

-403 AQYMGITATT
+403 AQYMGVTT
-413 TDEDGK
+413 TTTEDGK
-419 LVYRNMAEVAAE
+419 QVYRNMAEVAAE
-431 VMREWDKKRGELR
+431 VMREWDDKRGKLR
-444 NDVNTQTEEEEA
+444 EDVNTQTAEEDA

-466 RVDEMERTQA
+466 RVDELERTQA

-498 AAADKAEATAEAARV
+498 AAADKAEATAEAGRV

-534 LQAAQGMLA
+534 LQAAQDMLA
-543 NAMQMLKE
+543 GAMQMLKE

-574 PEVLGQIEALMRG
+574 PEVLGQIESLMRG
-587 GQQLSVTDDQSR
+587 GQLSVTDDQNR

-626 HVQQRQGNVDGY
+626 HVQHRQGNVDGY

-649 ADAAEEQRR
+649 ADGAEEQRR

-669 AARSHADAEADAAR
+669 GARSHADAEADAAR

-690 AAPLEGGV
+690 AAPLDGSV
-698 YGALSAGAD
+698 FGALSAGAD

-722 MGAFNSTATAL
+722 MGAFNATATAL

-739 QAGQIAALRQGQVG
+739 QSGQIAALRQGQVG

>member
-1 MSDDADVKIGI
+1 MNEEPDVKIGI
-12 SLDTSKLPG
+12 SLDTSQLPE
-21 QVKRAEEEI
+21 QVKRAEEEL
-30 KGAVEGTTEAIAA
+30 KGAVEGTTEAIEA
-43 QGAAAEETAVQ
+43 QGDAAEETAGKIETAAQKAKQ
-54 LEAASSKAAALQR
+54 LQQAD
-67 SSAAGMK
+67 AGRMK
-74 QATSQAAA
+74 QAAAS
-82 AGKKL
+82 GKKL
-87 VEDTAKNVQGMGKA
+87 VAETEKNVQSMGKA

-162 FAIIGLFNQVVAT
+162 FAIIGLFNQVVSS
-175 IKMVMEWWQELQ
+175 IKLVMDWWQELQ

-240 FEAEMAQM
+240 FDAEMAQM
-248 KAEREGN
+248 QAEREGN
-255 RRGVQSAILDG
+255 RRGVQRAILDG

-287 AEREEAQAGRMQG
+287 AEREEAQAGRMQE
-300 LVNTRDEAQA
+300 LTNARDEAQA
-310 AYDAQVAEHRTA
+310 ALDKQAEEHRTA

-356 WADANEAV
+356 WADANEIV
-364 ANGPATSI
+364 TNYDGPS
-372 LNSAHENVVA
+372 LFNSGHQNVLER
-382 NREYARVVR
+382 REYERAFS
-391 ERAALRDEILRG
+391 ERAALRQEILAG
-403 AQYMGITATT
+403 AEYLGIQTKT

-419 LVYRNMAEVAAE
+419 LVDRDFAEVAAE
-431 VMREWDKKRGELR
+431 VMRVWEEKRGKLR
-444 NDVNTQTEEEEA
+444 EDVNTQTEEENA

-466 RVDEMERTQA
+466 RVDELERTQD

-498 AAADKAEATAEAARV
+498 AAADKAEAAAEAARV
-513 EQARREERSALQA
+513 EQARREERAALQE

-543 NAMQMLKE
+543 GAMQMLHE

-587 GQQLSVTDDQSR
+587 GQLSVTDDQNR

-613 DANAVLGVLQLLG
+613 DVNAVLGVLQLLG
-626 HVQQRQGNVDGY
+626 HVTQRQGNVDDYSG
-638 GQRLDA
+638 RLEA
-644 LDRRD
+644 MDRQD

-669 AARSHADAEADAAR
+669 GERRHADAEAEAAR

-690 AAPLEGGV
+690 VAPLEGLD
-698 YGALSAGAD
+698 GALSAGTA
-707 AMNAQGELSTAAVAA
+707 AMDAQGAVGAAAVAA
-722 MGAFNSTATAL
+722 MGAFNTTATAL

-739 QAGQIAALRQGQVG
+739 QAGQIEALRAGQVG
-753 LQQQIANINRT
+753 LQQQISNINRT
-764 SIC
+764 NIC

>member
-1 MSDDADVKIGI
+1 MSEEPDVKIGI
-12 SLDTSKLPG
+12 SLDTSKLPE

-30 KGAVEGTTEAIAA
+30 KGAVEGTTEAIEA
-43 QGAAAEETAVQ
+43 QGDAAEETAGKIETAAQKAKQ
-54 LEAASSKAAALQR
+54 LQQAD
-67 SSAAGMK
+67 AGRMK

-82 AGKKL
+82 SGKKL
-87 VEDTAKNVQGMGKA
+87 VAETEKNVQSMGKA

-220 LQEQIAL
+220 LQEQIEL
-227 NDRLLAQMRERNA
+227 NDRLLEQMRERNA

-248 KAEREGN
+248 KAESAGN
-255 RRGVQSAILDG
+255 RRGVQRAILDG

-300 LVNTRDEAQA
+300 LVNARDEAQA
-310 AYDAQVAEHRTA
+310 KYEAQVAEHRTA

-356 WADANEAV
+356 WADANEIV
-364 ANGPATSI
+364 TNYDGPSI
-372 LNSAHENVVA
+372 FNSGHENVMER
-382 NREYARVVR
+382 REYERALR
-391 ERAALRDEILRG
+391 ERAAYKREILAG
-403 AQYMGITATT
+403 AEYLGIQTKT

-419 LVYRNMAEVAAE
+419 LVDRDFAEVAAE
-431 VMREWDKKRGELR
+431 VMRVWDERRKGLR
-444 NDVNTQTEEEEA
+444 DDVNTQTEEENA

-466 RVDEMERTQA
+466 RVDELERTQA

-513 EQARREERSALQA
+513 ELARREERSALQA

-534 LQAAQGMLA
+534 LQSAQGMLA
-543 NAMQMLKE
+543 GAMQMLKE

-587 GQQLSVTDDQSR
+587 GQLSVTDDQNR

-613 DANAVLGVLQLLG
+613 DADAVLGVLQLLG

-669 AARSHADAEADAAR
+669 AARSYADSEADAAR

-690 AAPLEGGV
+690 AAPLEGLD
-698 YGALSAGAD
+698 GALSAGTD
-707 AMNAQGELSTAAVAA
+707 ALNAQGELSTAAVAA
-722 MGAFNSTATAL
+722 MGAFNATATAL
-733 VGTAAA
+733 AGTAAA

>member
-1 MSDDADVKIGI
+1 MNEEPDVKIGI
-12 SLDTSKLPG
+12 SLDTSKLPE
-21 QVKRAEEEI
+21 QVQRAEEEI
-30 KGAVEGTTEAIAA
+30 KVAVEGTTEAIEA
-43 QGAAAEETAVQ
+43 QGDAAEETAGKI
-54 LEAASSKAAALQR
+54 EAAAQKATQLQQ
-67 SSAAGMK
+67 ADAGRMK

-82 AGKKL
+82 SGKKL
-87 VEDTAKNVQGMGKA
+87 VAETEKNVQSMGKA

-125 ATGGQIQTAMAGA
+125 AAGGQIQTAMAGA

-152 KGAMDLLTKG
+152 RGAMDLLTKG
-162 FAIIGLFNQVVAT
+162 FAILGLFNQVVSS
-175 IKMVMEWWQELQ
+175 IKLVMDWWKELQ
-187 KETITA
+187 KEVISA

-201 RLAREEAANTAR
+201 KLAREEAANTAR

-220 LQEQIAL
+220 LKEQIAL
-227 NDRLLAQMRERNA
+227 NDRLLEQMRERNA

-255 RRGVQSAILDG
+255 RRGVQRAILDG
-266 QLARGEISSREHLE
+266 QLARGEISGREHLDAV
-280 GYRRLED
+280 RRLED
-287 AEREEAQAGRMQG
+287 AEREESQAGRMQE
-300 LVNTRDEAQA
+300 LVNARDEAQSR
-310 AYDAQVAEHRTA
+310 YEAQAEEHRTA

-333 MRAGILNQGGV
+333 MRAGILNEGGE

-364 ANGPATSI
+364 GRGPATSI
-372 LNSAHENVVA
+372 LNNAYENVAA

-403 AQYMGITATT
+403 AEHLGIQTKTT
-413 TDEDGK
+413 EDGK
-419 LVYRNMAEVAAE
+419 MVDRNMAEVAAE
-431 VMREWDKKRGELR
+431 VMRVWEKKRKELR
-444 NDVNTQTEEEEA
+444 DDVNTQTAEEDA
-456 ARTKLSEAQA
+456 AREELYKAQA
-466 RVDEMERTQA
+466 RVDELERTQD

-513 EQARREERSALQA
+513 EQARREERTALQE

-543 NAMQMLKE
+543 NALQMLKE

-574 PEVLGQIEALMRG
+574 PEVLGQIEALMSSG
-587 GQQLSVTDDQSR
+587 QLSVTDDQNR

-613 DANAVLGVLQLLG
+613 DASAVLGVLSWLG
-626 HVQQRQGNVDGY
+626 EVNVQRGRVDGY

-669 AARSHADAEADAAR
+669 GARGYADDEAEAAR

-690 AAPLEGGV
+690 AAPLEGLD
-698 YGALSAGAD
+698 GALSAGAD
-707 AMNAQGELSTAAVAA
+707 AMNAQGELSSAAVAA

-739 QAGQIAALRQGQVG
+739 QAGQIEALRQGQVG

>member
-1 MSDDADVKIGI
+1 MNEEPDVKIGI
-12 SLDTSKLPG
+12 SLDTSKLPE
-21 QVKRAEEEI
+21 QVQRAEEEI
-30 KGAVEGTTEAIAA
+30 KVAVEGTTEAIDA
-43 QGAAAEETAVQ
+43 QGDAAEETAGKIETAAQKATQ
-54 LEAASSKAAALQR
+54 LQQAD
-67 SSAAGMK
+67 AGRMK

-82 AGKKL
+82 SGKKL
-87 VEDTAKNVQGMGKA
+87 VAETERNVQSMGKA
-101 VAGSVQGMS
+101 VAGSVQGIS

-125 ATGGQIQTAMAGA
+125 AAGGQIQTAMAGA

-152 KGAMDLLTKG
+152 RGAMDLLTKG
-162 FAIIGLFNQVVAT
+162 FAILGLFNQVVSS
-175 IKMVMEWWQELQ
+175 IKLVMDWWKELQ
-187 KETITA
+187 KEVISA

-201 RLAREEAANTAR
+201 KLAREEAANTAR

-220 LQEQIAL
+220 LKEQIAL
-227 NDRLLAQMRERNA
+227 NDRLLEQMRERNA

-255 RRGVQSAILDG
+255 RRGVQRAILDG
-266 QLARGEISSREHLE
+266 QLARGEISGREHLDAV
-280 GYRRLED
+280 RRLED
-287 AEREEAQAGRMQG
+287 AEREESQAGRMQE
-300 LVNTRDEAQA
+300 LVNARDEAQSR
-310 AYDAQVAEHRTA
+310 YEAQAEEHRTA

-333 MRAGILNQGGV
+333 MRAGILNEGGE

-364 ANGPATSI
+364 GRGPATSI
-372 LNSAHENVVA
+372 LNNAYENVAA

-403 AQYMGITATT
+403 AEHLGIQTKTT
-413 TDEDGK
+413 EDGK
-419 LVYRNMAEVAAE
+419 MVDRNMAEVAAE
-431 VMREWDKKRGELR
+431 VMRVWEKKRKELR
-444 NDVNTQTEEEEA
+444 DDVNTQTAEEDA
-456 ARTKLSEAQA
+456 AREELYKAQA
-466 RVDEMERTQA
+466 RVDELERTQD
-476 EEDRGVLQRR
+476 EENRGVLQRR

-513 EQARREERSALQA
+513 EQARREERSALQE

-543 NAMQMLKE
+543 NALQMLKE

-574 PEVLGQIEALMRG
+574 PEVLDQIEALMRG
-587 GQQLSVTDDQSR
+587 GQLSVTDDQNR

-613 DANAVLGVLQLLG
+613 DASAVLGVLSWLG
-626 HVQQRQGNVDGY
+626 EVNVQRGRVDGY

-669 AARSHADAEADAAR
+669 GARGYADDEAEAAR

-690 AAPLEGGV
+690 AAPLEGLD
-698 YGALSAGAD
+698 GALSAGAD

-739 QAGQIAALRQGQVG
+739 QAGQIEALRQGQVG

>member
-1 MSDDADVKIGI
+1 MSEEPDVKIGI
-12 SLDTSKLPG
+12 SLDTSKLPE

-30 KGAVEGTTEAIAA
+30 KGAVEGTTEAIEA
-43 QGAAAEETAVQ
+43 QGDAAEETAGKIETAAQKAKQ
-54 LEAASSKAAALQR
+54 LQQAD
-67 SSAAGMK
+67 AGRMK

-82 AGKKL
+82 SGKKL
-87 VEDTAKNVQGMGKA
+87 VAETEKNVQSMGKA

-227 NDRLLAQMRERNA
+227 NDRLLEQMRERNA

-255 RRGVQSAILDG
+255 RRGVQRAILDG

-300 LVNTRDEAQA
+300 LVNARDEAQTKL
-310 AYDAQVAEHRTA
+310 DMQVAEHRTA

-356 WADANEAV
+356 WADANEIV
-364 ANGPATSI
+364 TNYDGPSI
-372 LNSAHENVVA
+372 FNSGPENVRER
-382 NREYARVVR
+382 REYERALR
-391 ERAALRDEILRG
+391 ERAAYKREILAG
-403 AQYMGITATT
+403 AEYLGIQT
-413 TDEDGK
+413 TDTDKDGK
-419 LVYRNMAEVAAE
+419 LVDRDFAEVAAE
-431 VMREWDKKRGELR
+431 VMRVWDDKRGKLR
-444 NDVNTQTEEEEA
+444 EDVNTQTAEEDA

-466 RVDEMERTQA
+466 RVDELERTQA

-498 AAADKAEATAEAARV
+498 AAADKAEATAVFARV

-543 NAMQMLKE
+543 GAMQMLKE

-587 GQQLSVTDDQSR
+587 SQPLSVTDDQNR

-644 LDRRD
+644 LDKRD

-669 AARSHADAEADAAR
+669 GARSHADAESEAAR

-690 AAPLEGGV
+690 AAPLEGLD
-698 YGALSAGAD
+698 GALSAGTD

>member
-1 MSDDADVKIGI
+1 MSEGADVKIGI

-30 KGAVEGTTEAIAA
+30 KGAVDVTTEAIEA
-43 QGAAAEETAVQ
+43 QGAAAEETAAQ

-67 SSAAGMK
+67 SEAAGMK
-74 QATSQAAA
+74 QLVGESARAQRQLARDTREGMESLGKQVSASMKGAAGEITAAMKQTVAASMA
-82 AGKKL
+82 AGKQ
-87 VEDTAKNVQGMGKA
+87 VSASME
-101 VAGSVQGMS
+101 
-110 QGVNK
+110 
-115 AMQQAAAGAQ
+115 AAAGA
-125 ATGGQIQTAMAGA
+125 
-138 SAATGGLTTALGVA
+138 TGGLATALGMA
-152 KGAMDLLTKG
+152 KGAMDVLTRG

-187 KETITA
+187 KETISA

-227 NDRLLAQMRERNA
+227 NDRLLEQMRERNA

-248 KAEREGN
+248 KAESAGN
-255 RRGVQSAILDG
+255 RRGVQRAILDG

-300 LVNTRDEAQA
+300 LVNARDEAQA

-344 ERREHWEELATK
+344 ERREYWEELATK

-364 ANGPATSI
+364 GRGPATSI
-372 LNSAHENVVA
+372 LNNAHENAQA

-403 AQYMGITATT
+403 AQYMGISATT
-413 TDEDGK
+413 TEDGK
-419 LVYRNMAEVAAE
+419 QVYRNMAEVAAE

-444 NDVNTQTEEEEA
+444 GDVNTQTEEENA

-466 RVDEMERTQA
+466 RVDELERTQA

-498 AAADKAEATAEAARV
+498 AAADKAEATAEAGRV

-587 GQQLSVTDDQSR
+587 GQLSVTDDQNR

-613 DANAVLGVLQLLG
+613 DASAVLGVLQLLG
-626 HVQQRQGNVDGY
+626 HVAQRQGNVDGY
-638 GQRLDA
+638 GERLET
-644 LDRRD
+644 LDKRD

-669 AARSHADAEADAAR
+669 GARRHADAEAEAAR

-698 YGALSAGAD
+698 FGALSAGAD

-733 VGTAAA
+733 AGTAAA

-753 LQQQIANINRT
+753 LQQQIANINRNN
-764 SIC
+764 IC

>member
-1 MSDDADVKIGI
+1 MSEEPDVKIGI
-12 SLDTSKLPG
+12 SLDTSKLPE

-30 KGAVEGTTEAIAA
+30 KGAVEGTTEAIEA
-43 QGAAAEETAVQ
+43 QGDAAEETAGKIETAAQKAKQ
-54 LEAASSKAAALQR
+54 LQQAD
-67 SSAAGMK
+67 AGRMK

-82 AGKKL
+82 SGKKL
-87 VEDTAKNVQGMGKA
+87 VAETEKNVKSMGKA

-227 NDRLLAQMRERNA
+227 NDRLLEQMRERNA

-248 KAEREGN
+248 KAERDGN
-255 RRGVQSAILDG
+255 RRGVQRAILDG

-280 GYRRLED
+280 GVRRLED
-287 AEREEAQAGRMQG
+287 AEREEAQAGRMQE
-300 LVNTRDEAQA
+300 LTNARDEAQA
-310 AYDAQVAEHRTA
+310 ALDKQAEEHRTA
-322 SRNLR
+322 SQNLR

-356 WADANEAV
+356 WADANEIV
-364 ANGPATSI
+364 TNYDGPSI
-372 LNSAHENVVA
+372 FNSGHENVMA
-382 NREYARVVR
+382 RREYERAFR
-391 ERAALRDEILRG
+391 EREAYKREILAG
-403 AQYMGITATT
+403 AEYLGIQTND
-413 TDEDGK
+413 TDKDGK
-419 LVYRNMAEVAAE
+419 LVDRDFAEVAAE
-431 VMREWDKKRGELR
+431 VMRVWDDKRGKLR
-444 NDVNTQTEEEEA
+444 EDVNTQTEEENA

-466 RVDEMERTQA
+466 RVDELERTQA

-513 EQARREERSALQA
+513 ELARREERSALQA

-543 NAMQMLKE
+543 GAMQMLKE

-587 GQQLSVTDDQSR
+587 GQLSVTDDQNR

-690 AAPLEGGV
+690 AAPLEGLD
-698 YGALSAGAD
+698 GALSAGTD
-707 AMNAQGELSTAAVAA
+707 ALNAQGELSTAAVAA

-733 VGTAAA
+733 AGTAAA

-753 LQQQIANINRT
+753 LQQQIANINRNN
-764 SIC
+764 IC

>member
-1 MSDDADVKIGI
+1 MSEEPDVKIGI
-12 SLDTSKLPG
+12 SLDTSKLPE

-30 KGAVEGTTEAIAA
+30 KGAVEGTTEAIEA
-43 QGAAAEETAVQ
+43 QGDAAEETAGKIETAAQKAKQ
-54 LEAASSKAAALQR
+54 LQQAD
-67 SSAAGMK
+67 AGRMK

-82 AGKKL
+82 SGKKL
-87 VEDTAKNVQGMGKA
+87 VAETEKNVQSMGKA

-201 RLAREEAANTAR
+201 RLAREEAENTAR

-220 LQEQIAL
+220 LEEQIRL
-227 NDRLLAQMRERNA
+227 NDRLLEQKREQNA
-240 FEAEMAQM
+240 FDAEMAQM

-255 RRGVQSAILDG
+255 RRGVQRAILDG

-280 GYRRLED
+280 GVRRLED
-287 AEREEAQAGRMQG
+287 AEREEAQAGRMQE
-300 LVNTRDEAQA
+300 LTNARDEAQA
-310 AYDAQVAEHRTA
+310 ALDKQAEEHRTA
-322 SRNLR
+322 SQNLR

-356 WADANEAV
+356 WADANEIV
-364 ANGPATSI
+364 TNYDGPSI
-372 LNSAHENVVA
+372 FNSGHENVMER
-382 NREYARVVR
+382 REYERAFR
-391 ERAALRDEILRG
+391 EREAYKREILAG
-403 AQYMGITATT
+403 AEYLGIQTKT

-419 LVYRNMAEVAAE
+419 LVDRDFAEVAAE
-431 VMREWDKKRGELR
+431 VMRVWDDKRGKLR
-444 NDVNTQTEEEEA
+444 EDVNTQTEEENA

-466 RVDEMERTQA
+466 RVDELERTQA
-476 EEDRGVLQRR
+476 EEDRGILQRR

-513 EQARREERSALQA
+513 EQARREERSALLE
-526 GKAAEEAE
+526 GKAYEEAE

-543 NAMQMLKE
+543 NAMQMLRE

-574 PEVLGQIEALMRG
+574 PEVLGQIEALMTNG
-587 GQQLSVTDDQSR
+587 KLSVTDDQNR

-613 DANAVLGVLQLLG
+613 DANAVLGVLSLLG
-626 HVQQRQGNVDGY
+626 DVNVQRGRVDGY

-658 QRVRDQEEAAR
+658 QRVCDQEEAAR

-690 AAPLEGGV
+690 AAPLEGLD
-698 YGALSAGAD
+698 GALSAGTD
-707 AMNAQGELSTAAVAA
+707 ALNAQGELSTAAVAA

-733 VGTAAA
+733 AGTAAA

-753 LQQQIANINRT
+753 LQQQIANINRNN
-764 SIC
+764 IC

>member
-12 SLDTSKLPG
+12 SLDTSKLPE
-21 QVKRAEEEI
+21 QVKRAEKEVKE
-30 KGAVEGTTEAIAA
+30 AVEGTTEAIAA
-43 QGAAAEETAVQ
+43 QGAAAEETAAQ

-67 SSAAGMK
+67 IEAAGMK
-74 QATSQAAA
+74 QLVGESARAQRQLANETREGMRQLGQQMSASMKGAAGEITAAMKQTAAA
-82 AGKKL
+82 
-87 VEDTAKNVQGMGKA
+87 
-101 VAGSVQGMS
+101 SV
-110 QGVNK
+110 
-115 AMQQAAAGAQ
+115 
-125 ATGGQIQTAMAGA
+125 ATGKQVSAGMQGA
-138 SAATGGLTTALGVA
+138 AAATGGLTTALGVA

-175 IKMVMEWWQELQ
+175 IKMVMKWWQELQ

-201 RLAREEAANTAR
+201 RLAREEAENTAR

-220 LQEQIAL
+220 LQEQIRL
-227 NDRLLAQMRERNA
+227 NDELLTKMRERNA

-255 RRGVQSAILDG
+255 RRGVQRAILDG

-280 GYRRLED
+280 GYRKLED
-287 AEREEAQAGRMQG
+287 EESEEAQGMRMQE
-300 LVNTRDEAQA
+300 LTKARDEAQTK
-310 AYDAQVAEHRTA
+310 YDAQAEEHRTA

-333 MRAGILNQGGV
+333 IRAGILNQGGV
-344 ERREHWEELATK
+344 ERREHWEGLATR
-356 WADANEAV
+356 WAEANELV
-364 ANGPATSI
+364 GKGPATSI
-372 LNSAHENVVA
+372 WNNAHENAQA

-391 ERAALRDEILRG
+391 ERAAIKEEILRG
-403 AQYMGITATT
+403 AEYLGVQTKT
-413 TDEDGK
+413 TDEEGK
-419 LVYRNMAEVAAE
+419 LVDRDFAQVAAE
-431 VMREWDKKRGELR
+431 VMRVWDEKRGKLR
-444 NDVNTQTEEEEA
+444 EEVNTQTDEENA
-456 ARTKLSEAQA
+456 AREELNKAQA
-466 RVDEMERTQA
+466 RVDELERTQD
-476 EEDRGVLQRR
+476 EEDRGILQRR

-498 AAADKAEATAEAARV
+498 AAADKAEATAETARE
-513 EQARREERSALQA
+513 EQTRREARTVLQE

-543 NAMQMLKE
+543 GAMQMLKE

-557 QPAVAALEAL
+557 QPGVAALQAL

-574 PEVLGQIEALMRG
+574 PEVLGQIEALMTNG
-587 GQQLSVTDDQSR
+587 KLSVTDDQNR

-613 DANAVLGVLQLLG
+613 DKDAVLGLLNLLAN
-626 HVQQRQGNVDGY
+626 VNYRQGRVDEYNG
-638 GQRLDA
+638 RLEDM
-644 LDRRD
+644 DRRD

-658 QRVRDQEEAAR
+658 QRGRDQEESAR
-669 AARSHADAEADAAR
+669 GLRRHADAEAEAAR

-690 AAPLEGGV
+690 AAPLEGLD
-698 YGALSAGAD
+698 GALSAGTA
-707 AMNAQGELSTAAVAA
+707 AMDAQGAVGAAAVAA

-739 QAGQIAALRQGQVG
+739 QAGQIEALRAVQAG

-764 SIC
+764 NIC